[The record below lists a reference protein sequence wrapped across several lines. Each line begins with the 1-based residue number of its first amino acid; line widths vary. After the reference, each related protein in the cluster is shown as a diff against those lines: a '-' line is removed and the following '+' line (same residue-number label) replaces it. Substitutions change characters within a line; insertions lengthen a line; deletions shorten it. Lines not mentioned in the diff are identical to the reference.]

1 MIEAKRTSSLSL
13 PINSVKV
20 QLSRLNKRISDQE
33 LQSPVVVKKFRSESF
48 GSEAEGEHHLE
59 TPPSTPAPAPVLYG
73 IEDDQKDQDEDRAL
87 EAVNFFDL
95 PTPDV
100 MKAFPSGNQLKIKTE
115 INPITTTSSST
126 SSLNTPQITLNSS
139 GQVIN
144 SSGQVLHPLA
154 ATPPMRGSVDSTY
167 PELGHFMDDETE
179 EEMNLPSME
188 GSLNTPNVDPSGNN
202 ANPFIF
208 NNPFN
213 QQPLLSHQST
223 RSSFSTLAT
232 HSVVSNPTQPLYID
246 VQEQQH
252 QIEGSTSCE
261 PSPSDQA
268 LEYAPPPYQQQQQ
281 PSYTDLQVQQPQS
294 HQMHHQ
300 RQIMIHEIPTTVAEQ
315 CPSYSPPMS
324 GVPSPAPSNESSL
337 ASSSSPAGHQDHLS
351 SDHFF
356 GPSRGSLGRKG
367 SDASTCSAK
376 SRKTKKQQFTELVQ
390 RQQFLTQNN
399 EELRQQLRNYEK
411 ACAKLKMMLLEKM
424 KSAARMC

>member
-1 MIEAKRTSSLSL
+1 MTQVILPLDKIHPSFTCNDMIEAKRASSLSL

-73 IEDDQKDQDEDRAL
+73 IDDDQKDQDEDRAL

-115 INPITTTSSST
+115 INPVTTTSSAST

-139 GQVIN
+139 GQVT
-144 SSGQVLHPLA
+144 HPLA
-154 ATPPMRGSVDSTY
+154 ATSQMRGSVDSTY

-202 ANPFIF
+202 TNPFIF

-213 QQPLLSHQST
+213 PQPLLSHQST

-246 VQEQQH
+246 VQEQH
-252 QIEGSTSCE
+252 QMGHSTSCE

-268 LEYAPPPYQQQQQ
+268 LEYAPPPYQQQQ

-294 HQMHHQ
+294 HQSHLLHQ
-300 RQIMIHEIPTTVAEQ
+300 RQIMIHELPTTVAEQ

-351 SDHFF
+351 TDHFF
-356 GPSRGSLGRKG
+356 GTSSSRGSLGRKG

-376 SRKTKKQQFTELVQ
+376 FQKD
-390 RQQFLTQNN
+390 
-399 EELRQQLRNYEK
+399 EK
-411 ACAKLKMMLLEKM
+411 ATVY
-424 KSAARMC
+424 

>member
-59 TPPSTPAPAPVLYG
+59 TPPSTPVPAPVLYG
-73 IEDDQKDQDEDRAL
+73 IDDDRKDQDEDRAL
-87 EAVNFFDL
+87 EAANFFDL

-115 INPITTTSSST
+115 INPITTTSSSAST

-139 GQVIN
+139 GQVT
-144 SSGQVLHPLA
+144 HPLT
-154 ATPPMRGSVDSTY
+154 ATSQMRGSVDSTY

-252 QIEGSTSCE
+252 QMGHSTSCE

-268 LEYAPPPYQQQQQ
+268 LEYAPPPYQQQE
-281 PSYTDLQVQQPQS
+281 PSYTDLQVQPQS
-294 HQMHHQ
+294 HQSQMHHQ
-300 RQIMIHEIPTTVAEQ
+300 RQIMIHELPTTVAEQ

-351 SDHFF
+351 TDHFF
-356 GPSRGSLGRKG
+356 GTSSSRGSLGRKG

-424 KSAARMC
+424 KSAARIC